1 MYEIYETRGREFRPQ
16 FEKIGALRAVAS
28 VPFMALTAT
37 ASGSTYSAIVRSLH
51 MDNPV
56 LVSYSLNR
64 ANIYLSVSPIENTS
78 VSLFIVCMLC
88 SRCK

>member
-1 MYEIYETRGREFRPQ
+1 MVIINHACTLISLVCLTRGREFRPQ

-56 LVSYSLNR
+56 LVSYSLSR
-64 ANIYLSVSPIENTS
+64 ANI
-78 VSLFIVCMLC
+78 FFF
-88 SRCK
+88 R